1 MRDILLLLR
10 KVVLL
15 YSSMEGKNKNEV
27 ICWHAF
33 NCVDG
38 FGPQA
43 FKKLLAGFADLEE
56 AWKSTDTEKLDQ
68 IGLSKKQIDNFFQFR
83 QKHSED
89 LIFADLA
96 KEKIEILTIKD
107 EDYPPQLKEIA
118 SAPPVLYLRGDR
130 TVLDNKSIAIVGS
143 RKFTQYGQRVTENL
157 TRDLVRAGLTIV
169 SGLALGID
177 GIAHRAALDAGGIT
191 AAVLGT
197 GIDDLTIYPREHFNL
212 AQRILENGGTLITE
226 QPPRTP
232 SLKQNFPARNR
243 IMAGF
248 ALGTLVIEAA
258 ESSGSLITASF
269 ALEQN
274 REVFAV
280 PGDIFSPQSTGAN
293 LLIKK
298 GAKIVTSAADILEEF
313 SLSRSQ
319 PELPLKIFEPKTD
332 EEKDVWRVL
341 SNEPLHID
349 KISKLT
355 KLETAV
361 VSSVLGMMEI
371 EDAVRDAGGKNYIK
385 L

>member
-1 MRDILLLLR
+1 
-10 KVVLL
+10 
-15 YSSMEGKNKNEV
+15 MENKKDL
-27 ICWHAF
+27 IYWHAF

-43 FKKLLAGFADLEE
+43 FKKLAAGFASLGE
-56 AWKSTDTEKLDQ
+56 AWKNTDTESLEQ
-68 IGLSKKQIDNFFQFR
+68 LGLTKKQIDNFFQFR
-83 QKHSED
+83 QKNSPEA
-89 LIFADLA
+89 LFEELA

-107 EDYPPQLKEIA
+107 EAYPSQLKEIS
-118 SAPPVLYLRGDR
+118 SAPPVLYIRGDKNI
-130 TVLDNKSIAIVGS
+130 LNNKSIAIVGS
-143 RKFTQYGQRVTENL
+143 RKFTEYGRRAGENL
-157 TRDLVRAGLTIV
+157 TKDLIRAGLTIV

-197 GIDDLTIYPREHFNL
+197 GIDDPTIYPREHFNL
-212 AQRILENGGTLITE
+212 AQRIIENEGALITE

-243 IMAGF
+243 IMAGL

-258 ESSGSLITASF
+258 ESSGSLITANF

-280 PGDIFSPQSTGAN
+280 PGDIFSPQSMGAN
-293 LLIKK
+293 SLIKR
-298 GAKIVTSAADILEEF
+298 GAKMVTSAADILEEF

-319 PELPLKIFEPKTD
+319 PELPLKIFDPKTD
-332 EEKDVWRVL
+332 EGKIIWKVL
-341 SNEPLHID
+341 SNVPLHID

-355 KLETAV
+355 KLETAA

-371 EDAVRDAGGKNYIK
+371 EDAVRDVGGKNYIR